1 MSILNCIV
9 FGYGEIGKVHI
20 NNILNN
26 KNYNLLFIISP
37 NGEEYKK
44 ISIINPEFYPK
55 ILLDNNIDCAFICS
69 PNKYHY
75 QQSMDCLSNNINI
88 FVEKPLSINLK
99 EIQNIYELAEEKKLK
114 VFVGFN
120 RRFDPKII
128 KLFKDY
134 RNGKINKVNQ
144 VIMISRDYISNFNFN
159 NKNDFH
165 YDSIIHDIDTINWIL
180 GECPLNVYS
189 YSDKNNLNVS
199 TIMNYKSLITV
210 TIISSRLGNYYDQS
224 IEFLGKKKLNIND
237 YNNSYNYYSYKER
250 YKDSYIN
257 EIEEF
262 YLDIINN
269 REPKILKT
277 DIINNHLI
285 CHNCIQSI
293 QNKKLIEL
301 KLPKLFRNY
310 ENTNQNVIETYL
322 QQRKFH
328 NIDFFNT
335 LENKY
340 CQFTNKNTFW
350 DLFDMLND
358 FIDLS
363 DPDINLSNQHH
374 LFQTAE
380 AIQQDGLPKWFQFIG
395 LIHDLGKIIFK
406 KGNDEEGTS
415 LKKQYSIVGDTFILD
430 CPIPESIVFPE
441 FNIFNSYYQ
450 NNIEIRNKKYKELT
464 LKEKLGNY
472 QKNCGFENIK
482 CSFGHDEYLY
492 QLLKFNNV
500 SLPKQ
505 AFYIIRY
512 HSLYL
517 WHYENEYTFFENE
530 KDKEMKF
537 WLQLFQKY
545 DLYTKV
551 NIEKNENELK
561 KYYSTII
568 DYYLPN
574 EIYW

>member
-1 MSILNCIV
+1 MNCIV
-9 FGYGEIGKVHI
+9 FGCGKIGQVHI

-26 KNYNLLFIISP
+26 KKYNLLFIISP
-37 NGEEYKK
+37 RGEEYKN
-44 ISIINPEFYPK
+44 ISIIHPKYYPK
-55 ILLDNNIDCAFICS
+55 LLLDNNIKCAFICS

-75 QQSMDCLSNNINI
+75 QQSIDCLSNNINI
-88 FVEKPLSINLK
+88 FVEKPLSNNLK
-99 EIQNIYELAEEKKLK
+99 EIKNIYELAEEKKLK

-134 RNGKINKVNQ
+134 RNGKANKVNQ
-144 VIMISRDYISNFNFN
+144 VIMISRDCDDTFNLN
-159 NKNDFH
+159 NNNEFH
-165 YDSIIHDIDTINWIL
+165 YDSIIHDIDTITWL
-180 GECPLNVYS
+180 LDEVPLNVYS
-189 YSDKNNLNVS
+189 YSDEDNLNVS

-210 TIISSRLGNYYDQS
+210 TIISSRLGNYYDQR
-224 IEFLGKKKLNIND
+224 IEFLGKKNLNIND
-237 YNNSYNYYSYKER
+237 YNNGYNHSSYLSRYKE
-250 YKDSYIN
+250 SYIN

-262 YLDIINN
+262 YIDIINN
-269 REPKILKT
+269 RNPKISQN
-277 DIINNHLI
+277 DIINNNLI
-285 CHNCIQSI
+285 CYNCIQSI

-301 KLPKLFRNY
+301 KLPKLFINF
-310 ENTNQNVIETYL
+310 ENTNQNIIETYL

-328 NIDFFNT
+328 NMDFFNV
-335 LENKY
+335 LKNKY

-350 DLFDMLND
+350 ELFDMLKD
-358 FIDLS
+358 FVNLS
-363 DPDINLSNQHH
+363 DPTINRSKNYN

-380 AIQQDGLPKWFQFIG
+380 SIRQDGLPEWFQFIG

-406 KGNDEEGTS
+406 KGSDKDGTY
-415 LKKQYSIVGDTFILD
+415 LNNKYSIIGNTFILD
-430 CPIPESIVFPE
+430 CPIPDTIIYPE
-441 FNIFNSYYQ
+441 FNIFNSYYH
-450 NNIEIRNKKYKELT
+450 NNIEIRNKKYKEFN

-472 QKNCGFENIK
+472 QKNCGFENIN
-482 CSFGHDEYLY
+482 CSFTNNEYLY

-530 KDKEMKF
+530 TDKEMKF
-537 WLQLFQKY
+537 WVQLFQKY
-545 DLYTKV
+545 TF
-551 NIEKNENELK
+551 KNNNDNYNETELK

-568 DYYLPN
+568 DYYLPK